1 MRLWKRLLGTAL
13 CLCAAVCLMSVSASA
28 AEHSSHPICGAAH
41 TDIGDHTGSCGD
53 VTWEA
58 WNGTSEI
65 SYDSNNTACVY
76 LSDSAARNGALKV
89 SNGQTLNLCLNGKT
103 LSSTYTV
110 IEVKGNATLNIC
122 DCQGG
127 GGITISSGCVIET
140 DTRDYVNRK
149 AVLGTATLNLYGGKL
164 STDDTHDSGTV
175 KLYNNDGGEPQTVAV
190 FNMYGGE
197 VHNKDFGE
205 SAVYASHANIG
216 TGYYNINMYGGSV
229 TCEKGNGFE
238 LNNNKNITMQITGGM
253 VTSGWYGVRLSS
265 QNTLTLAGNP
275 KFIDTAF
282 YPGSANIFIPG
293 DVTLTVK
300 DDFTPA
306 GGTKVSVEKSV
317 DSPGSVVFAVP
328 AESSKSLSSKAQH
341 FVSAKEGYFVES
353 NNDGELQLTACAITG
368 QPTVENSY
376 TVTANG
382 SDDKVK
388 YQWYS
393 AKKGDVPVTENS
405 VKGTGNLFYWNEKWS
420 CSLGEVTGFTLTMK
434 KDDVLTLDCSE
445 NYGVHI
451 GSVTLSDG
459 KNTVNGMKGEDQTYT
474 LIAPADGDY
483 TLKIRCFVEEHAEL
497 QFTAKVTADV
507 PDLALDSQTAATLNT
522 TGLPSGSYI
531 CKVTWENKTT
541 RNSQAVRHGSA
552 PSHAHS
558 WSSEWTSDA
567 THHWHECKN
576 GCTEKDGYGPHSGGA
591 ANCTQQAVCT
601 ICGAAYGALDAANHS
616 GALGDW
622 KSDEN
627 NHWKEYSCCHVHAD
641 KAPHNWDTG
650 VIKKQPT
657 CTTAGE
663 KTFTCTV
670 CNGTKKETLAALEHN
685 YGEPSYAWNGT
696 SCTAERVCSRDS
708 SHKETETVTAAVT
721 VTQNKSCLLDELSTY
736 TARFQNAAFATQTQK
751 NVVTANKLGHDF
763 ENGTWQSDGD
773 GHWKKC
779 SRCDVTDEANKAP
792 HNWGAGVIKKQPT
805 CTTAGEKTYTCND
818 CNRTKK
824 KQIDALGH
832 DWGEWRVTKQATT
845 SAAGEE
851 TRTCKRDKSH
861 TETRAIPKLTPAP
874 SGGGSS
880 SAPAITVPVSGSGD
894 TVHVSASVSGS
905 TAEVKEIKSAELD
918 KIGTDSAVVIDLSG
932 LNKGV
937 TGVTLSTDTIDSICK
952 TEADGV
958 TIKLPSAELR
968 VDRQTLAAVTE
979 QAAGS
984 KIRLVVEPDST
995 ARGTM
1000 TAAQKSTLAGMKNA
1014 AALEAYFVSNN
1025 TRIHDFKG
1033 GSVELSIPYRAE
1045 GAIRAWFLK
1054 EDGTREPVSARY
1066 DKENAQLILH
1076 HFSHYVIEE
1085 LDSSAAYTVCAKDD
1099 SCPLGAFGDLTAT
1112 AWYHDGVH
1120 YCVEKGLMHGISADK
1135 FLPDGS
1141 VTRAQLAAILWR
1153 LEGSP
1158 KTTGAVRFG
1167 DTAGGAWYTE
1177 AVRWAAGCGVV
1188 KGYDNGCF
1196 GPNDA
1201 VTREQMAAILYRYA
1215 QHNGYDVSAGK
1226 DTNILSFND
1235 AFTVSE
1241 YAIPAM
1247 QWACGS
1253 GMVRGIA
1260 QKGGMLLAPMDT
1272 TTRAQTATLLMR
1284 FQSAFAKEP

>member
-1 MRLWKRLLGTAL
+1 MRIWKRLLGTAL
-13 CLCAAVCLMSVSASA
+13 CLCAAVCVMSVSASA
-28 AEHSSHPICGAAH
+28 AEHSHPICGASH
-41 TDIGDHTGSCGD
+41 ENIGDHTNECKS
-53 VTWEA
+53 VPWAA
-58 WNGTSEI
+58 WDGTSEI
-65 SYDSNNTACVY
+65 TYDSNNTAYVY
-76 LSDSAARNGALKV
+76 LSGNATPSSAIQVTDGK
-89 SNGQTLNLCLNGKT
+89 TLNLCLNGKT
-103 LSSTYTV
+103 LKSAGTV

-127 GGITISSGCVIET
+127 GGITISSGCVIKV
-140 DTRDYVNRK
+140 DTKDDGKRPV
-149 AVLGTATLNLYGGKL
+149 VLGTATLNLYGGKI
-164 STDDTHDSGTV
+164 STDDTRDSGTV
-175 KLYNNDGGEPQTVAV
+175 KLYNNDGNEPRTVAV

-197 VHNKDFGE
+197 VHNKDSGE
-205 SAVYASHANIG
+205 SVVYASFANIG

-229 TCEKGNGFE
+229 TCEKGNGFK
-238 LNNNKNITMQITGGM
+238 LNNNENITMQITGGM
-253 VTSGWYGVRLSS
+253 ITGGRYGVGLSS

-282 YPGSANIFIPG
+282 YSGTANISIPG

-300 DDFTPA
+300 DDFAPA
-306 GGTKVSVEKSV
+306 EETKVSVRKSV
-317 DSPGSVVFAVP
+317 DNSGSVVFAAP
-328 AESSKSLSSKAQH
+328 AEGNNSLSSKAQH
-341 FVSAKEGYFVES
+341 FVSAKEGYFVECA
-353 NNDGELQLTACAITG
+353 DGVNLQLTACAITE
-368 QPTVENSY
+368 QPTVNDY

-382 SDDKVK
+382 GAKAT

-393 AKKGDVPVTENS
+393 VTKGDVPVTSKNATTKDFSSAGDVGE
-405 VKGTGNLFYWNEKWS
+405 WS
-420 CSLGEVTGFTLTMK
+420 CFRRAENGDLVSLGAFTLHMNAGDK
-434 KDDVLTLDCSE
+434 LTLTE
-445 NYGVHI
+445 ARGVE
-451 GSVTLSDG
+451 GFSLADSNNNPVDPVESSWTSC
-459 KNTVNGMKGEDQTYT
+459 TYA
-474 LIAPADGDY
+474 APADGEY
-483 TLKIRCFVEEHAEL
+483 TLTV
-497 QFTAKVTADV
+497 TARPESFDEKNYHLRPSFKATVTADV
-507 PDLALDSQTAATLNT
+507 PDTALSDQTAATLNT

-541 RNSQAVRHGSA
+541 LNSEVVRYATA
-552 PSHAHS
+552 PSHVHS
-558 WSSEWTSDA
+558 WSKEWKSDT
-567 THHWHECKN
+567 THHWHECGN
-576 GCTEKDGYGPHSGGA
+576 ANCPVTENSGKSGYAKHSGGT

-601 ICGAAYGALDAANHS
+601 ICGTAYGALDAN
-616 GALGDW
+616 
-622 KSDEN
+622 
-627 NHWKEYSCCHVHAD
+627 
-641 KAPHNWDTG
+641 
-650 VIKKQPT
+650 
-657 CTTAGE
+657 
-663 KTFTCTV
+663 
-670 CNGTKKETLAALEHN
+670 
-685 YGEPSYAWNGT
+685 
-696 SCTAERVCSRDS
+696 
-708 SHKETETVTAAVT
+708 
-721 VTQNKSCLLDELSTY
+721 
-736 TARFQNAAFATQTQK
+736 
-751 NVVTANKLGHDF
+751 
-763 ENGTWQSDGD
+763 
-773 GHWKKC
+773 
-779 SRCDVTDEANKAP
+779 
-792 HNWGAGVIKKQPT
+792 
-805 CTTAGEKTYTCND
+805 
-818 CNRTKK
+818 
-824 KQIDALGH
+824 GH
-832 DWGEWRVTKQATT
+832 DWGAWAVTTPATT

-851 TRTCKRDKSH
+851 TRVCKRNASH
-861 TETRAIPKLTPAP
+861 TETHAIPKLTPAP

-880 SAPAITVPVSGSGD
+880 GGSSSTPAITVPVSGSGD

-937 TGVTLSTDTIDSICK
+937 TGVTLSTDTVASICK
-952 TEADGV
+952 TEATGV

-984 KIRLVVEPDST
+984 KIRLVVEPDGT
-995 ARGTM
+995 ARSTM

-1014 AALEAYFVSNN
+1014 AALEAYFVSGG
-1025 TRIHDFKG
+1025 TRIRDFKG
-1033 GSVELSIPYRAE
+1033 GSVELSIPYRAD

-1099 SCPLGAFGDLTAT
+1099 SCPLGAFGDLTAA

-1120 YCVEKGLMHGISADK
+1120 YCLENGLMRGVSGGK

-1141 VTRAQLAAILWR
+1141 ATRAQLVTVLWR

-1158 KTTGAVRFG
+1158 ETTGAVRFN
-1167 DTAGGAWYTE
+1167 DVAGGAWYTE

-1215 QHNGYDVSAGK
+1215 QHKGYDVSAGE
-1226 DTNILSFND
+1226 DTNILSFDD
-1235 AFTVSE
+1235 AFAVSE

-1260 QKGGMLLAPMDT
+1260 QKGGMLLAPRDT